1 MNQRG
6 LEFQY
11 NAGQFDAGNQMRAM
25 EGQNQELYS
34 AWQQG
39 GNWDMQAQ
47 QGNMGNA
54 MQQWMME
61 NQYGFADNQGQNQW
75 NQQND
80 QNQQQMLAQLL
91 GGLL

>member
-1 MNQRG
+1 
-6 LEFQY
+6 
-11 NAGQFDAGNQMRAM
+11 M
-25 EGQNQELYS
+25 EGQNAEAFQSWL
-34 AWQQG
+34 QG
-39 GNWDMQAQ
+39 GNFDMQAQ
-47 QGNMGNA
+47 GGNMANA

-61 NQYGFADNQGQNQW
+61 NQYGFADNQGQNQY